1 MLALVAVVGVIVVV
15 ATRRTELVVDV
26 PGTTTAYHERFL
38 SRAASPHAMIPT
50 LYPLPAPQ
58 DLASADTMAAGGE
71 TMIQAAEGMSQAAVT
86 MMAAGVPELVDLGQ
100 HWAQDAQALRER
112 AAWMVLSASA
122 DTMVHDPD
130 NAHELNLQNLLGNG
144 TSMAAEGQSMV
155 GHGQEMAAQV
165 DQLRRDGVLTDAMAD
180 ELAAD
185 AKALVDAGEALVRDG
200 EQMQEYAEKLL
211 QSIGE

>member
-1 MLALVAVVGVIVVV
+1 
-15 ATRRTELVVDV
+15 
-26 PGTTTAYHERFL
+26 
-38 SRAASPHAMIPT
+38 
-50 LYPLPAPQ
+50 
-58 DLASADTMAAGGE
+58 
-71 TMIQAAEGMSQAAVT
+71 
-86 MMAAGVPELVDLGQ
+86 
-100 HWAQDAQALRER
+100 
-112 AAWMVLSASA
+112 
-122 DTMVHDPD
+122 
-130 NAHELNLQNLLGNG
+130 
-144 TSMAAEGQSMV
+144 MV